1 MPRVA
6 RCAIASERALTYY
19 TQIANSC
26 LRQLQDRLCGGTTR
40 TDDGERDMAY
50 RCVRRTYVH
59 TP

>member
-19 TQIANSC
+19 TQMADSC

-40 TDDGERDMAY
+40 TDDGERDMVR
-50 RCVRRTYVH
+50 RCV
-59 TP
+59 